1 MVILLAQKHLLY
13 LDSWQ
18 KCGCPEC
25 LAKMGL
31 YYTHVWH
38 EASHKDVAV
47 LAPLPE
53 LGLGRTV
60 SVGCLV
66 PQNPKSASPNSKKA

>member
-1 MVILLAQKHLLY
+1 MVILLAQKHCIH

-18 KCGCPEC
+18 KCGCPDC
-25 LAKMGL
+25 LAKMGY

-38 EASHKDVAV
+38 EASHKEVAV

-53 LGLGRTV
+53 LSLGRTV

-66 PQNPKSASPNSKKA
+66 PQNSKSESQNLRKA